1 MPDGYDTITFL
12 SDYGTADEFVGV
24 VRSVIHEFAPQVTVI
39 DLGHGVPA
47 HDVRAA
53 SLTLARA
60 VQYVAPGVIIA
71 AVDPGAGSE
80 RRAVAVEV
88 LDGRAV
94 FVGPDNGLLAPAVA
108 VVGGATRAVALTD
121 IEYQLPA
128 PGSTFSGRDVFAPVA
143 AHLCN
148 GVELAEFGPA
158 VDPASLLPATLPIP
172 RAEDGRLVAEVL
184 WVDRFGNC
192 QLNVGPDDVE
202 SWGSAI
208 MVRWRD
214 EGRVAHRADSYAEL
228 GEGRL
233 GLVVDSYGVLALA
246 LERRSAAAE
255 LGIAGGDEIILEEAT

>member
-1 MPDGYDTITFL
+1 MPGRYDTITFL
-12 SDYGTADEFVGV
+12 SDYGLVDELVGV
-24 VRSVIHEFAPQVTVI
+24 VRSVVHELAPHVTMI
-39 DLGHGVPA
+39 DLGHGVPP
-47 HDVRAA
+47 HDVRAG

-71 AVDPGAGSE
+71 AVDPGVGSE

-108 VVGGATRAVALTD
+108 VAGGATRAVQLTNP
-121 IEYQLPA
+121 EYLLPA
-128 PGSTFSGRDVFAPVA
+128 PGATFSGREVFAPAA

-148 GVELAEFGPA
+148 GVELTELGPA
-158 VDPASLLPATLPIP
+158 IDPVTLLPATIPIA
-172 RAEDGRLVAEVL
+172 RVEGERLVAEVL

-202 SWGSAI
+202 AWGAAM
-208 MVRWRD
+208 MVQWRD
-214 EGRVAHRADSYAEL
+214 EARVATRADSYAEL

-246 LERRSAAAE
+246 IDRRSAADE
-255 LGIAGGDEIILEEAT
+255 LGIGAGDEIILEEAT